1 MMNIQDQPENNIPQ
15 GSQIKSLR
23 ELVDLV
29 SGRTVR
35 VTDNAEEMGLTENN
49 PFPFLGI
56 VGQSELKLALLLGLI
71 NPLIGGVLLIGPRG
85 TGKTTAVRSLVELMP
100 EIQRSRCYYGCTE
113 EDIENGGLDAVCPDC
128 AKKYGEGE
136 PLTRLEKAQLLEL
149 PLNSNLSDVIGGI
162 DERNLNN
169 FRLRIKRGILA
180 HAHKNILY
188 VDEINLLKDEIT
200 DAILDAAAMGRY
212 TVRRGPITASYL
224 SQFLLI
230 GSMNP
235 EEGNIRPQILDRFGL
250 RVYVRGLEKPEERLE
265 AYHRVH
271 AFRTNPSYAN
281 SQYRNETKLARLEII
296 ETQKLLKKVSIPDE
310 VALKGINLI
319 QSLKID
325 SLRAEI
331 TLFEAAKA
339 YAAADSRTEVTTAD
353 LTIIAPL
360 AIRLRKSAFIDH
372 YFLEKETETDEINLM
387 VNKYLKAPER

>member
-35 VTDNAEEMGLTENN
+35 VTDDSEEMGLTENN

-271 AFRTNPSYAN
+271 AFRTKPSYAN
-281 SQYRNETKLARLEII
+281 SQYRNETELARLEII